1 MKDINSSLMDLI
13 RRKKIRLP
21 SSPDVA
27 MKNILNFIKESPEKK
42 LNLLKVI
49 DSIAKALRNTKG
61 EKEKTQNILD
71 SLFPATVCS
80 WDESES
86 FLMKKLLSPQ
96 REEAESIIADILYG
110 IASES
115 DWDKKVREEIE
126 TLTESMPVRASIS
139 NTVRLLAGRIFL

>member
-1 MKDINSSLMDLI
+1 MKNINSGLMDLI
-13 RRKKIRLP
+13 RRKRISLP

-27 MKNILNFIKESPEKK
+27 LKNILNFIKKNPEKK

-71 SLFPATVCS
+71 SLLPRTVCS
-80 WDESES
+80 WDQSES

-96 REEAESIIADILYG
+96 REEAERIIADILYG

-126 TLTESMPVRASIS
+126 TLTESMPVKASIS
-139 NTVRLLAGRIFL
+139 NTIRTLAGRILF

>member
-1 MKDINSSLMDLI
+1 MKNINSGLMDLI
-13 RRKKIRLP
+13 RRKKISLP

-27 MKNILNFIKESPEKK
+27 LKNILNFIKKNPEKK

-71 SLFPATVCS
+71 SLLPRTVCS
-80 WDESES
+80 WDQSES

-96 REEAESIIADILYG
+96 REEAERIIADILYG

-126 TLTESMPVRASIS
+126 TLTESMPVKASIS
-139 NTVRLLAGRIFL
+139 NTIRTLAGRILF